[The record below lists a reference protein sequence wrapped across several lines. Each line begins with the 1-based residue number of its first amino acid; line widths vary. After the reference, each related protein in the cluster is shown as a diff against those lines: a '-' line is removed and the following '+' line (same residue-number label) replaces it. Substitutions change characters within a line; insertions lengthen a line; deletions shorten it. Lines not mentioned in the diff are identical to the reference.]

1 MASLNRQSKDTQ
13 ERHRRVLLEMLR
25 RPENQECADCRA
37 RNPTWASVN
46 LGIFLCI
53 RCSGLHRQVGVHI
66 SKVRSCTMDLWEPEE
81 ILFMKSAMN
90 ARGKEV
96 FEFKL
101 PPNYG
106 KPSELEPSPKVLE
119 WIRAK
124 YEKRKYVAPL
134 GFETPRIF
142 STPFETQGASGNSKA
157 LGRKKPRAKHTE
169 GSPVSSP
176 TFNSV
181 ETDDGQWSTGEKWG
195 ASGTWNMESWDV
207 SSPTLQKDVEGSID
221 ELINHC
227 ETLFVSLESQCDAQ
241 ILDAE
246 GALLSVI

>member
-157 LGRKKPRAKHTE
+157 LGRKSHVQNTQREVQFPLQHSTLSKRMMDSGPQERNGERQERGIWSPGMYLPLHFKKMWRAQ
-169 GSPVSSP
+169 SMSL
-176 TFNSV
+176 
-181 ETDDGQWSTGEKWG
+181 STTVK
-195 ASGTWNMESWDV
+195 
-207 SSPTLQKDVEGSID
+207 
-221 ELINHC
+221 
-227 ETLFVSLESQCDAQ
+227 LFLN
-241 ILDAE
+241 
-246 GALLSVI
+246 LLSRNAMHKSLTRKGLY